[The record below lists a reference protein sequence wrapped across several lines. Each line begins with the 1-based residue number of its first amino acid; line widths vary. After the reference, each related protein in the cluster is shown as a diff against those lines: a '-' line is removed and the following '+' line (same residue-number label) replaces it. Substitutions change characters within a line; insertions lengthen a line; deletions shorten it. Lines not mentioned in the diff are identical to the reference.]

1 MRSFLLTL
9 ALAASN
15 VLAHEHAGDPK
26 VFLAAQG
33 PHKERMWYN
42 TLPGDGGTQVSFPFL
57 FSLFFLPRVGVM
69 MRLELILTYYA

>member
-9 ALAASN
+9 ALAAST

-42 TLPGDGGTQVSFPFL
+42 TLPGDGGTQVGLTSFL
-57 FSLFFLPRVGVM
+57 FLSSFLVER
-69 MRLELILTYYA
+69 EK